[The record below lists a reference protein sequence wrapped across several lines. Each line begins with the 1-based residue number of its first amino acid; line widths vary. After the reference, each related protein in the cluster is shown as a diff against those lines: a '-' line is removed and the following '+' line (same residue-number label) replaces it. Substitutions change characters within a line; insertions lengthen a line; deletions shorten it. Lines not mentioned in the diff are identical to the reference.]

1 MTRFLMIASAL
12 TLVACDEVSYSVQT
26 PNAAKT
32 SKLISVELP
41 GAPARMLAATE
52 LKDPEVLASAKE
64 MLGDRCTTVT
74 TLDRFE
80 GHPIGSDI
88 LVYRATCPSGEYQL
102 LQIGEQVAIAKWTGK
117 LVDPRQ
123 AT

>member
-1 MTRFLMIASAL
+1 MIRLLTIASAL
-12 TLVACDEVSYSVQT
+12 TLAACDEVSYSVKT
-26 PNAAKT
+26 PKVEKST
-32 SKLISVELP
+32 KLISVELP
-41 GAPARMLAATE
+41 GSPARMLAATE
-52 LKDPEVLASAKE
+52 LKDPAVLASARE
-64 MLGDRCTTVT
+64 MLEPRCTTVT

-88 LVYRATCPSGEYQL
+88 VVYRATCPSGEYQL

-123 AT
+123 AS